1 MMRSMRRGKRECE
14 IGVLYCLKKEETT
27 LLGIKYMR
35 RRMVLSYRKTMIAKG
50 FTTTTLW
57 GLTGRGSH
65 SLQACSTPADRGRS
79 GGDDAS
85 RTNREDEEEP
95 ELLHTTFVGSSSRLI
110 SSHPLLQYSG
120 PFRTSSSLLCRRS
133 AITIEMYLLLVRR

>member
-85 RTNREDEEEP
+85 RRNREDEEEP
-95 ELLHTTFVGSSSRLI
+95 ELRALLPASSPHIL
-110 SSHPLLQYSG
+110 SSNILVLFEH
-120 PFRTSSSLLCRRS
+120 
-133 AITIEMYLLLVRR
+133 LLLFSVVVLLSQSRCICCW